1 MEFLN
6 KLLKIKTSEDRILM
20 GKLKSLDY
28 KGNLY
33 LSHAVEVYFKEEGF
47 YSEFEIF
54 DNDEFNFSFESESHL
69 YQIIGEFC
77 INKSNI
83 KEIKTNN

>member
-47 YSEFEIF
+47 YSEFEALKPALI
-54 DNDEFNFSFESESHL
+54 SIL
-69 YQIIGEFC
+69 YEVGNASIG
-77 INKSNI
+77 K
-83 KEIKTNN
+83 